1 MSERLL
7 LDTHVWIWAVLEPE
21 RLVPGIAEALEDEA
35 NELWLSPIS
44 AWELIMLVEKGRV
57 VLDRDPATWI
67 SDVAS
72 AVPFK
77 DAVLTRQVA
86 IESRRVQLV
95 HDDPA
100 DRLIAAS
107 AIVHDLVL
115 VTADERL
122 LEAPGLRTLAS
133 R

>member
-1 MSERLL
+1 VSERLL
-7 LDTHVWIWAVLEPE
+7 LDTHVWVWALLEPE
-21 RLVPGIAEALEDEA
+21 RLVPEVAETLEDEA

-57 VLDRDPATWI
+57 ILDRDPATWI
-67 SDVAS
+67 SDVS
-72 AVPFK
+72 SSVPVR

-86 IESRRVQLV
+86 IESRRVRLS

-100 DRLIAAS
+100 DRFIAAT

-115 VTADERL
+115 VTADARL
-122 LEAPGLRTLAS
+122 LEAPDLRTLAN